1 MTSDQ
6 SQGNSRRRP
15 GMTEPDFAR
24 QAVPAHSSGVRAIA
38 ASWLALPILF
48 AATGLSACAAQTSGS
63 KTLPAP
69 APLPARTPDRAAAYY
84 HYALAHSYEEMATNY
99 GRSEY
104 ATRAVEEYKLA
115 LNADPASQFLNNGL
129 AELYF
134 KTGKIKEAI
143 VAAQDLLKKDPNNLD
158 AHKLLG
164 RVYLRSLGDGQAGTP
179 SGQVLELAI
188 AEYTKIVALEPNSIE
203 DRLLLGQ
210 LYSVNH
216 DSAKAEEQFKAAQK
230 IDPGSEEVI
239 LNLARLYSEEG
250 DTQRAIDVLSAI
262 PEDDQTPRTEFALG
276 GAYDQ
281 IKETKKAIAAYRR
294 AASLDPSNLDTER
307 SLAQALLNDNQ
318 LADALSAFQAIAAGD
333 PQDANALLRI
343 AEIQRRQGDYE
354 DSLASLKKA
363 KPLAQEPLQVSEIS
377 FNEALAEEALGKHD
391 EAAQMLQKLVDQ
403 TEHSTGQYS
412 DAEKNARAFFLDRL
426 AALYRE
432 QNKPLLAV
440 DNYRKMIELGGE
452 FTVQGY
458 QGEVDSYRE
467 AKQYDQA
474 TATARDAYAK
484 LPKDRDIALMLA
496 GQLADTG
503 KPDEGIA
510 LAKSLL
516 AKTPSADDRAVHIA
530 LANIYSHLHRW
541 NDASLELDQAEP
553 LATKPDDKWY
563 VYFLRGA
570 LADRQKH
577 YDEAE
582 AEFRKVLAI
591 DPDNSMTL
599 NYLGYMQADRGV
611 KLDDAL
617 AMIQKAVKE
626 EPQNY
631 AYLDSLGWAYFKLG
645 QYQLSEDNL
654 RRASE
659 RNASDPT
666 VHDHLGDLYEK
677 TGRLKL
683 AVAQWEQS
691 VSEYDKSVAAD
702 SDPLDIGKVH
712 KKLENAW
719 VKLAKEDAAGTGSSK
734 Q

>member
-1 MTSDQ
+1 MSDKAPNEPQTMDMTTKQ
-6 SQGNSRRRP
+6 
-15 GMTEPDFAR
+15 TI
-24 QAVPAHSSGVRAIA
+24 PAPIFSHRFVA
-38 ASWLALPILF
+38 ASFFALPLLF
-48 AATGLSACAAQTSGS
+48 AGSGSSSLSAQVTAPAAKTAPATPATAAQ
-63 KTLPAP
+63 
-69 APLPARTPDRAAAYY
+69 TPDRAAAYY

-115 LNADPASQFLNNGL
+115 LNADPTSQFLNNGL

-134 KTGKIKEAI
+134 KTGKIKDAI
-143 VAAQDLLKKDPNNLD
+143 VAAQDLLKKDPDNLD

-164 RVYLRSLGDGQAGTP
+164 RVYLRSLGDGQAGSP
-179 SGQVLELAI
+179 SGQVLQLAI

-230 IDPGSEEVI
+230 IDPGSEEVV
-239 LNLARLYSEEG
+239 LNLARLYSEQG
-250 DTQRAIDVLSAI
+250 DTRRAIDVLNAI

-276 GAYDQ
+276 NAYDQ
-281 IKETKKAIAAYRR
+281 VKDTKKAIAAYRR
-294 AASLDPSNLDTER
+294 SADLDPSNLDAER
-307 SLAQALLNDNQ
+307 SLAQALLNDNN
-318 LADALSAFQAIAAGD
+318 LDEALTVYQTIAADD

-343 AEIQRRQGDYE
+343 AEIQRRQGNYD
-354 DSLASLKKA
+354 DSLATLKKA
-363 KPLAQEPLQVSEIS
+363 KSLSQEPLQLSEIS
-377 FNEALAEEALGKHD
+377 FNEALADEALGKHD
-391 EAAQMLQKLVDQ
+391 EATQILQKLVDQ
-403 TEHSTGQYS
+403 TEHSSGQYS

-426 AALYRE
+426 AVLYRE

-440 DNYRKMIELGGE
+440 ENYRKMLELGGE

-467 AKQYDQA
+467 AKQYDKA
-474 TATARDAYAK
+474 TEVAREASAK
-484 LPKDRDIALMLA
+484 LPKDRDITLMLA

-510 LAKSLL
+510 MAKTLL
-516 AKTPSADDRAVHIA
+516 AASPSPDDRPVHLA
-530 LANIYSHLHRW
+530 LANIYTRLHRW
-541 NDASLELDQAEP
+541 NEASAELDQAEP
-553 LATKPDDKWY
+553 LSTKQDDKVY
-563 VYFLRGA
+563 TYFLRGA
-570 LADRQKH
+570 LAERQKH

-582 AEFRKVLAI
+582 AQFRKVLAI

-611 KLDDAL
+611 KLDEAL
-617 AMIQKAVKE
+617 TMIQKAVKE

-654 RRASE
+654 RRAGE

-691 VSEYDKSVAAD
+691 VSEYDKSVTAD
-702 SDPLDIGKVH
+702 ADPLDIGKVH

-719 VKLAKEDAAGTGSSK
+719 VKLAKEDAANATSSK

>member
-1 MTSDQ
+1 MSDQ
-6 SQGNSRRRP
+6 APRKPQMKKISNTKQAIPMKIVSSRA
-15 GMTEPDFAR
+15 F
-24 QAVPAHSSGVRAIA
+24 A
-38 ASWLALPILF
+38 ASFFALPILLVSS
-48 AATGLSACAAQTSGS
+48 GLPSSAEAQTNTS
-63 KTLPAP
+63 KSAPPAP
-69 APLPARTPDRAAAYY
+69 AATTSAPDRSAAYY

-115 LNADPASQFLNNGL
+115 LNADPTSQFLNNGL

-134 KTGKIKEAI
+134 KTGKIKDAI
-143 VAAQDLLKKDPNNLD
+143 VAAQDLLKKDPDNVD

-164 RVYLRSLGDGQAGTP
+164 RVYLRSLGDGQAGSP
-179 SGQVLELAI
+179 SSQVLQLAI

-239 LNLARLYSEEG
+239 LNLARSTANRE
-250 DTQRAIDVLSAI
+250 ILSA
-262 PEDDQTPRTEFALG
+262 PSTCSAPFPRT
-276 GAYDQ
+276 
-281 IKETKKAIAAYRR
+281 TKRRGPSSPWATPTTSSKTRRRPSRLSPRRRSRSVEPGRR
-294 AASLDPSNLDTER
+294 AVPR
-307 SLAQALLNDNQ
+307 PALLNDND
-318 LADALSAFQAIAAGD
+318 LDEALKRTRRSPRTI
-333 PQDANALLRI
+333 PRMPMRWLRI
-343 AEIQRRQGDYE
+343 AEIQRRQGNYE

-363 KPLAQEPLQVSEIS
+363 KSLSQEPLQLSEIS
-377 FNEALAEEALGKHD
+377 FNEALADEALGKHD
-391 EAAQMLQKLVDQ
+391 EATQILQKLVDQ
-403 TEHSTGQYS
+403 NEHSTGQYS

-426 AALYRE
+426 AVLYRE

-440 DNYRKMIELGGE
+440 DNYRKMLELGGE

-467 AKQYDQA
+467 AKQYDKA
-474 TATARDAYAK
+474 TEVAREASAK
-484 LPKDRDIALMLA
+484 LPKDRDITLMLA

-510 LAKSLL
+510 MAKSLL
-516 AKTPSADDRAVHIA
+516 ATPPSPPSAEDRPIHIA
-530 LANIYSHLHRW
+530 LANIYTRLHRW
-541 NDASLELDQAEP
+541 NEASAELDQAEP
-553 LATKPDDKWY
+553 LSTKQDDKVY
-563 VYFLRGA
+563 IYFLRGA
-570 LADRQKH
+570 LAERQKH

-582 AEFRKVLAI
+582 TQFRKVLAI

-611 KLDDAL
+611 KLDEAL

-659 RNASDPT
+659 RNSSDPT
-666 VHDHLGDLYEK
+666 VHDHLGDLIRENRPAE
-677 TGRLKL
+677 TRRR
-683 AVAQWEQS
+683 AVGAIC
-691 VSEYDKSVAAD
+691 
-702 SDPLDIGKVH
+702 L
-712 KKLENAW
+712 
-719 VKLAKEDAAGTGSSK
+719 
-734 Q
+734 

>member
-1 MTSDQ
+1 MI
-6 SQGNSRRRP
+6 
-15 GMTEPDFAR
+15 TEPLFQLLTPQPTRRSRLRLGALPFILAAGGMALA
-24 QAVPAHSSGVRAIA
+24 QSTPASSG
-38 ASWLALPILF
+38 
-48 AATGLSACAAQTSGS
+48 AT
-63 KTLPAP
+63 PAV
-69 APLPARTPDRAAAYY
+69 PDRAAAYY

-99 GRSEY
+99 NLSEY

-115 LNADPASQFLNNGL
+115 LNADPTSQFLNSGL
-129 AELYF
+129 ADLYF

-143 VAAQDLLKKDPNNLD
+143 VAAQDQIKKDPNNLD

-164 RVYLRSLGDGQAGTP
+164 RIYLRSLGDGQAGGP
-179 SGQVLELAI
+179 SSQVLQLAI
-188 AEYTKIVALEPNSIE
+188 DEYSKIVALEPDSIE

-216 DSAKAEEQFKAAQK
+216 ESAKAEDQFKAAQK
-230 IDPGSEEVI
+230 IDPSSEEVV
-239 LNLARLYSEEG
+239 LNMARLYSEEG

-281 IKETKKAIAAYRR
+281 IKEPKKAIAAYRR
-294 AASLDPSNLDTER
+294 AVDLDPSNLDAQR
-307 SLAQALLNDNQ
+307 SLALALLNDND
-318 LADALSAFQAIAAGD
+318 LDDALAAYKSISSAD
-333 PQDANALLRI
+333 PQDANAWLRI
-343 AEIQRRQGDYE
+343 AEIQRRQSNYE
-354 DSLASLKKA
+354 ESLASLKKA
-363 KPLAQEPLQVSEIS
+363 RTLSQEPLQLTEIS
-377 FNEALAEEALGKHD
+377 FNESLADEALGKHD
-391 EAAQMLQKLVDQ
+391 EAAAILQKLVDQ
-403 TEHSTGQYS
+403 SEHSTGQYS
-412 DAEKNARAFFLDRL
+412 DSEKNARAFFLDRL
-426 AALYRE
+426 AVLYRE
-432 QNKPLLAV
+432 QNKPLQAV
-440 DNYRKMIELGGE
+440 DVYHKMLELGGE
-452 FTVQGY
+452 FVAQGY

-467 AKQYDQA
+467 AKQYDKA
-474 TATARDAYAK
+474 TEIAREAAAK
-484 LPKDRDIALMLA
+484 LPKDRDVSLMLA

-503 KPDEGIA
+503 KADEGIA

-516 AKTPSADDRAVHIA
+516 ATPPAAADRPVHIA
-530 LANIYSHLHRW
+530 LANIYMRLKRW
-541 NDASLELDQAEP
+541 NEAGEQLDLAEP
-553 LATKPDDKWY
+553 LATKQDDKIY

-570 LADRQKH
+570 LAEHQKH

-582 AEFRKVLAI
+582 EQFRKVLAI
-591 DPDNSMTL
+591 DPNNSMTL

-611 KLDDAL
+611 KLDEAL

-654 RRASE
+654 RRATE

-691 VSEYDKSVAAD
+691 VSEYDKTIAAD
-702 SDPLDIGKVH
+702 ADPLDISKVH

-719 VKLAKEDAAGTGSSK
+719 VRLAKEDASTGTAAK
-734 Q
+734 HP

>member
-1 MTSDQ
+1 MIEKALTDRIMTAPAMH
-6 SQGNSRRRP
+6 SRSFYFRL
-15 GMTEPDFAR
+15 
-24 QAVPAHSSGVRAIA
+24 V
-38 ASWLALPILF
+38 ALPF
-48 AATGLSACAAQTSGS
+48 FVAATIGLPSLAGAQSSAANT
-63 KTLPAP
+63 PAP
-69 APLPARTPDRAAAYY
+69 GPASTPTPDRAAAYY
-84 HYALAHSYEEMATNY
+84 HYALAHDYEEMATNY

-115 LNADPASQFLNNGL
+115 LNADPTSQFLNNGL
-129 AELYF
+129 ADLYF
-134 KTGKIKEAI
+134 KTGKIKDAI

-164 RVYLRSLGDGQAGTP
+164 RIYLRSLGDGQAGGP
-179 SGQVLELAI
+179 SGQVLQLAI
-188 AEYTKIVALEPNSIE
+188 AEYAKIVALEPNSIE

-216 DSAKAEEQFKAAQK
+216 ESAKAEEQFKAAQQ
-230 IDPGSEEVI
+230 IDPSSEEVV

-250 DTQRAIDVLSAI
+250 DVHRAIEVLGAI

-281 IKETKKAIAAYRR
+281 IKDTKKAIEAYRR
-294 AASLDPSNLDTER
+294 AADLDPSNLDAER
-307 SLAQALLNDNQ
+307 SLAQALLSDNQ
-318 LADALSAFQAIAAGD
+318 LSEALTAYRAIASAD
-333 PQDANALLRI
+333 PQDANSYLRI
-343 AEIQRRQGDYE
+343 GEIQRRQGNYE

-363 KPLAQEPLQVSEIS
+363 RSLSQEPLQLTEIS
-377 FNEALAEEALGKHD
+377 FNESLADEALGKHD
-391 EAAQMLQKLVDQ
+391 EALAILQKLVDQ

-412 DAEKNARAFFLDRL
+412 DSEKNARAFFLDRL
-426 AALYRE
+426 AVLYRD
-432 QNKPLLAV
+432 QNKPLQAA
-440 DNYRKMIELGGE
+440 DTYHKMLELGGD
-452 FTVQGY
+452 FTAQGY

-467 AKQYDQA
+467 AKDYPKA
-474 TATARDAYAK
+474 TEIAREAYAK
-484 LPKDRDIALMLA
+484 LPKDRDITLMLA

-510 LAKSLL
+510 LAKGLL
-516 AKTPSADDRAVHIA
+516 ANPPAPGDREVHIA
-530 LANIYSHLHRW
+530 LANIYTRLHRW
-541 NDASLELDQAEP
+541 NEAGLELDQAEP
-553 LATKPDDKWY
+553 LSTKQDDKVY

-570 LADRQKH
+570 LAERQKH

-582 AEFRKVLAI
+582 AQFRKVLAI

-645 QYQLSEDNL
+645 QYQLAEDNL
-654 RRASE
+654 RRAIE
-659 RNASDPT
+659 RNDSDAT

-683 AVAQWEQS
+683 AVAQWDQS
-691 VSEYDKSVAAD
+691 VSDYNKSVAAD
-702 SDPLDIGKVH
+702 ADPLDIGRVH

-719 VKLAKEDAAGTGSSK
+719 VKLAKEDASSGAASK

>member
-1 MTSDQ
+1 MSDQ
-6 SQGNSRRRP
+6 APHKLQMKIISNSK
-15 GMTEPDFAR
+15 
-24 QAVPAHSSGVRAIA
+24 QAIPVKTVTSRAFA
-38 ASWLALPILF
+38 ASFFALPILL
-48 AATGLSACAAQTSGS
+48 LSGGFSIPAEAQANPS
-63 KTLPAP
+63 KPAPPAP
-69 APLPARTPDRAAAYY
+69 AAPTINSPDRAAAYY

-115 LNADPASQFLNNGL
+115 LNADPTSQFLNNGL

-134 KTGKIKEAI
+134 KTGKIKDAI
-143 VAAQDLLKKDPNNLD
+143 VAAQDLLKKDPDNVE

-164 RVYLRSLGDGQAGTP
+164 RVYLRSLGDGQAGSP
-179 SGQVLELAI
+179 SGQVLQLAI
-188 AEYTKIVALEPNSIE
+188 AEYTKIVALEPNNIE

-216 DSAKAEEQFKAAQK
+216 ESAKAEEQFKAAQK

-239 LNLARLYSEEG
+239 LNLARLYSEQG

-276 GAYDQ
+276 NAYDQ
-281 IKETKKAIAAYRR
+281 IKDTKKAIEAYRR
-294 AASLDPSNLDTER
+294 SADLDPSNLDAER
-307 SLAQALLNDNQ
+307 SLARALLNDSD
-318 LADALSAFQAIAAGD
+318 LDEALKAYQTIAADD
-333 PQDANALLRI
+333 PQDADALLRI
-343 AEIQRRQGDYE
+343 AEIQRRQGNYD

-363 KPLAQEPLQVSEIS
+363 KSLSQEPLQLSEIS
-377 FNEALAEEALGKHD
+377 FNEALADEALGKHD
-391 EAAQMLQKLVDQ
+391 EATQILQKLVEQ

-426 AALYRE
+426 AVLYRE

-440 DNYRKMIELGGE
+440 DNYRKMLELGGE

-467 AKQYDQA
+467 AKQYGKA
-474 TATARDAYAK
+474 TEVAREAAAK
-484 LPKDRDIALMLA
+484 LPKDRDITLMLA

-510 LAKSLL
+510 LAKGLL
-516 AKTPSADDRAVHIA
+516 ASPPSPEDRPIHLA
-530 LANIYSHLHRW
+530 LANIYTRLHRW
-541 NDASLELDQAEP
+541 NEASAELDQAEP
-553 LATKPDDKWY
+553 LSAKQDDKVY
-563 VYFLRGA
+563 IYFLRGA
-570 LADRQKH
+570 LAERQKH

-582 AEFRKVLAI
+582 TQFRKVLAI

-611 KLDDAL
+611 KLDEAL
-617 AMIQKAVKE
+617 TMIQKAVKE

-659 RNASDPT
+659 RNSSDPT

-702 SDPLDIGKVH
+702 ADPLDISKVH

-719 VKLAKEDAAGTGSSK
+719 VKLAKEDAANSTSSK

>member
-1 MTSDQ
+1 MI
-6 SQGNSRRRP
+6 
-15 GMTEPDFAR
+15 TEPLFQLLTPQPIR
-24 QAVPAHSSGVRAIA
+24 RSRLRLS
-38 ASWLALPILF
+38 ALPLVF
-48 AATGLSACAAQTSGS
+48 AAGGMALAQS
-63 KTLPAP
+63 AP
-69 APLPARTPDRAAAYY
+69 APSGTTPPVPDRAAAYY

-99 GRSEY
+99 NLSEY

-115 LNADPASQFLNNGL
+115 LNADPTSQFLNNGL
-129 AELYF
+129 ADLYF

-143 VAAQDLLKKDPNNLD
+143 VAAQDQIKKDPNNLE

-164 RVYLRSLGDGQAGTP
+164 RIYLRSLGDGQAGGP
-179 SGQVLELAI
+179 SSQVLQLAI
-188 AEYTKIVALEPNSIE
+188 DEYTKIVALEPDSIE

-216 DSAKAEEQFKAAQK
+216 QSAKAEDQFKAAQK
-230 IDPGSEEVI
+230 IDPSSEEVV

-281 IKETKKAIAAYRR
+281 IKEPKKAIAAYRR
-294 AASLDPSNLDTER
+294 AVDLDPSNLDAQR
-307 SLAQALLNDNQ
+307 SLAQALLNDNDLDNA
-318 LADALSAFQAIAAGD
+318 LAAYKSLSSAD
-333 PQDANALLRI
+333 PQDANAWLRI
-343 AEIQRRQGDYE
+343 AEIQRRQSNYE
-354 DSLASLKKA
+354 ESLASLKKA
-363 KPLAQEPLQVSEIS
+363 RSLSQEPLQLTEIS
-377 FNEALAEEALGKHD
+377 FNESLADEALGKHD
-391 EAAQMLQKLVDQ
+391 EATAILQKLVDQ
-403 TEHSTGQYS
+403 SEHSTGQYS
-412 DAEKNARAFFLDRL
+412 ESEKNARAFFLDRL
-426 AALYRE
+426 AVLYRE
-432 QNKPLLAV
+432 QNKPLQAV
-440 DNYRKMIELGGE
+440 DVYHKMLELGGE
-452 FTVQGY
+452 FVAEGY

-467 AKQYDQA
+467 AKQYDKA
-474 TATARDAYAK
+474 TAVAREAAAK
-484 LPKDRDIALMLA
+484 LPKDRDVTLMLA

-503 KPDEGIA
+503 KADEGIA

-516 AKTPSADDRAVHIA
+516 ATPPAATDRPVHIA
-530 LANIYSHLHRW
+530 LANIYMRLKRW
-541 NDASLELDQAEP
+541 NEAGEQLDLAEP
-553 LATKPDDKWY
+553 LATKQDDKVY

-570 LADRQKH
+570 LAEHQKH
-577 YDEAE
+577 YDDAE
-582 AEFRKVLAI
+582 EQFRKVLAI
-591 DPDNSMTL
+591 DPNNSMTL

-611 KLDDAL
+611 KLDEAL

-654 RRASE
+654 RRATE

-691 VSEYDKSVAAD
+691 VSEYDKTIAAD
-702 SDPLDIGKVH
+702 ADPLDISKVH

-719 VKLAKEDAAGTGSSK
+719 VRLAKEDASNGTAAK
-734 Q
+734 RP